1 MNAMVSS
8 YMIWNN
14 DNKYKAVNIYNTVDS
29 MDYYRMVIDKLKE
42 KKIVLWDDTYEIEKV
57 YISGDNLTKI
67 RNNYRNY
74 YD

>member
-1 MNAMVSS
+1 MVSS

-14 DNKYKAVNIYNTVDS
+14 DDVYEVVNIYSIVDG
-29 MDYYRMVIDKLKE
+29 MDYYRMVIDRLKE
-42 KKIVLWDDTYEIEKV
+42 KKIVLWDNTYEIEKV

-74 YD
+74 YE

>member
-8 YMIWNN
+8 YMIWSD
-14 DNKYKAVNIYNTVDS
+14 DNKYEVVNIYNTVDS

-42 KKIVLWDDTYEIEKV
+42 KKIVLWDNTYEIEKV

-74 YD
+74 YE